1 MEQTVEEK
9 RIARAQG
16 TSTSRKTLH
25 QFSHW
30 NMSSDDDE
38 DLIIVTDRDL
48 KTPSPTNTGESS
60 DVPGYS
66 SAVVSDDDEAAAMAT
81 DDDVDAAAELEMLAK
96 DVGGEDDLDE
106 PPAPVPSARQIV
118 SIGNGQGDEYA
129 FTFHEDE
136 LNGILS
142 KVPAGWKVCVVSV
155 VGAFRTGKS
164 FLLSWFLRYLE
175 ANCTMRARD
184 GTTTTG
190 SDGKPWHQRVQTL
203 NQHEGSFD
211 WRGGKE
217 RNTTGVSLFVAYPLL
232 QC

>member
-1 MEQTVEEK
+1 
-9 RIARAQG
+9 
-16 TSTSRKTLH
+16 
-25 QFSHW
+25 
-30 NMSSDDDE
+30 MSSDDE

-48 KTPSPTNTGESS
+48 KTPSPPPTNDAKSS
-60 DVPGYS
+60 DAPPV
-66 SAVVSDDDEAAAMAT
+66 VVSDDEAAMAT
-81 DDDVDAAAELEMLAK
+81 DDDVDGGLDVAVK
-96 DVGGEDDLDE
+96 DDEEDDE

-118 SIGNGQGDEYA
+118 SIGNSENEYA

-175 ANCTMRARD
+175 ANCTMRAKD
-184 GTTTTG
+184 DTAGSDG

-217 RNTTGVSLFVAYPLL
+217 RNTTGVSLFIPGRVPLHTL
-232 QC
+232 AIATLTHILLYDQPSGT